1 MRRRWRASA
10 MWHNPRQLNLLAAA
24 LTAGATLA
32 LCAALGHWLMRQPMF
47 ALRVI
52 RIDGDLAHL
61 NLPSVRAAVSQ
72 LRNRRLYTH
81 FFNLDLEE
89 TRAIFEAMR
98 RVWPDQLALTL
109 TEYQAL
115 GIWRADWLVSRDGER
130 FAANLAEAGDGLPS
144 LSGPEG
150 SEKEVVARYRDFAR
164 WFAPLGLAPVS
175 VSLSERRAW
184 TVELSNGTRVELGR
198 DKEREGGSNAGA
210 LAARGDGL
218 EQRCRRLAAAWKAVT
233 AQWGEEIQ
241 RVDLRY
247 PNGFAILST
256 GSRA

>member
-89 TRAIFEAMR
+89 TRAIFEAMPWVQRAALREAR
-98 RVWPDQLALTL
+98 RRSLRVT
-109 TEYQAL
+109 
-115 GIWRADWLVSRDGER
+115 GILRA
-130 FAANLAEAGDGLPS
+130 GL
-144 LSGPEG
+144 
-150 SEKEVVARYRDFAR
+150 
-164 WFAPLGLAPVS
+164 
-175 VSLSERRAW
+175 
-184 TVELSNGTRVELGR
+184 
-198 DKEREGGSNAGA
+198 
-210 LAARGDGL
+210 
-218 EQRCRRLAAAWKAVT
+218 RRLAWRLSRSAFRSGAPGQWSCRTERALSWAAIKKEK
-233 AQWGEEIQ
+233 GEAMQARLRRAAMVSSSAAGGSPLPGRQSPRNGERRFKGSICAI
-241 RVDLRY
+241 RMDL
-247 PNGFAILST
+247 PF
-256 GSRA
+256 

>member
-61 NLPSVRAAVSQ
+61 NL
-72 LRNRRLYTH
+72 
-81 FFNLDLEE
+81 EE
-89 TRAIFEAMR
+89 TRAIFEAMPWVQRAALR

-115 GIWRADWLVSRDGER
+115 GIWRADWLVS
-130 FAANLAEAGDGLPS
+130 
-144 LSGPEG
+144 
-150 SEKEVVARYRDFAR
+150 
-164 WFAPLGLAPVS
+164 
-175 VSLSERRAW
+175 
-184 TVELSNGTRVELGR
+184 
-198 DKEREGGSNAGA
+198 
-210 LAARGDGL
+210 
-218 EQRCRRLAAAWKAVT
+218 
-233 AQWGEEIQ
+233 
-241 RVDLRY
+241 
-247 PNGFAILST
+247 
-256 GSRA
+256 

>member
-61 NLPSVRAAVSQ
+61 NLPSVRAAV
-72 LRNRRLYTH
+72 
-81 FFNLDLEE
+81 
-89 TRAIFEAMR
+89 R

-130 FAANLAEAGDGLPS
+130 FAANLAEAGDGLP
-144 LSGPEG
+144 
-150 SEKEVVARYRDFAR
+150 
-164 WFAPLGLAPVS
+164 
-175 VSLSERRAW
+175 
-184 TVELSNGTRVELGR
+184 
-198 DKEREGGSNAGA
+198 
-210 LAARGDGL
+210 
-218 EQRCRRLAAAWKAVT
+218 
-233 AQWGEEIQ
+233 
-241 RVDLRY
+241 
-247 PNGFAILST
+247 
-256 GSRA
+256 